1 MLQSLYIKNFALI
14 DEVFIEF
21 EPGLNIIL
29 GETGAGKSILID
41 ALMTT
46 LGERTSPEMVKS
58 GENKAIVEAIFQLDN
73 PKVLQEILKE
83 FDEDISNTLILRR
96 EITAK
101 GQSRCF
107 INDTPFPLNQV
118 KEIGTYLIDFHGQH
132 SHQQLLSPKFQLD
145 LIDSLSNNDELI
157 EQYIQLKKLL
167 ENKIEELKSLESDFL
182 KYSKEKDT
190 SEFELNEIL
199 RINPQPNEL
208 QNIEKELK
216 KLENIELLNN
226 GLTEIYEKIYESES
240 SVIDLLSFTAK
251 KLNTL
256 IRYDE
261 SLEHILRELEVII
274 HQISEI
280 SKEISNKFNKLSL
293 DPDYIENLRHRL
305 SDLRYLE
312 KKYINYENIFTEKA
326 RLESIIKNTNNI
338 EKFIEEKSSEIKNLK
353 KQITQIT
360 KEIHNNRLN
369 GIEILETKIPEILD
383 ELGMKNVRFKVEIY
397 QEETKENNVEDLS
410 VELDTKYYKLLP
422 KGLDKVEF
430 LISTN
435 PNTKPMPLENIASG
449 GELSRLM
456 LALKS
461 TTAEYHKFPTMIFDE
476 IDTGISGKIASRTAQ
491 LMKKLGKN
499 HQVIAITHLPQIA
512 SAGSNIILIEKK
524 EQSGNIKVK
533 ATELNYEQKIFEI
546 ARLLSGES
554 ITEFALE
561 NARRLVEE
569 TKEL

>member
-14 DEVFIEF
+14 DEIYIEF

-46 LGERTSPEMVKS
+46 LGERTSPELVKS
-58 GENKAIVEAIFQLDN
+58 GENKAIVEATFQFDN
-73 PKVLQEILKE
+73 PELFQEILKD
-83 FDEDISNTLILRR
+83 FDEATNDTLILRR

-118 KEIGTYLIDFHGQH
+118 KEIGTYLVDFHGQH
-132 SHQQLLSPKFQLD
+132 SHQQLLSSKFQLD
-145 LIDSLSNNDELI
+145 LIDSLSNNEDFLEK
-157 EQYIQLKKLL
+157 YRKLKKEL
-167 ENKIEELKSLESDFL
+167 EIKIEELKSLKADFL
-182 KYSKEKDT
+182 KYSNDKDFY
-190 SEFELNEIL
+190 EFELNEIV

-226 GLTEIYEKIYESES
+226 GLAEIYETLYKSES
-240 SVIDLLSFTAK
+240 SVVDLLSFSAK
-251 KLNTL
+251 KLNNL
-256 IRYDE
+256 IRYDG
-261 SLEHILRELEVII
+261 SLTTALQQLQEVID
-274 HQISEI
+274 QISEI
-280 SKEISNKFNKLSL
+280 SKEISRKFNQFNLE
-293 DPDYIENLRHRL
+293 PDYIENLRRRL
-305 SDLRYLE
+305 SDLKYLE
-312 KKYINYENIFTEKA
+312 KKYIIYENIFKEKE
-326 RLESIIKNTNNI
+326 RLESLINDTNNI
-338 EKFIEEKSSEIKNLK
+338 EKLIEDKSAEIKELK
-353 KQITQIT
+353 IHITKIA
-360 KEIHNNRLN
+360 KEIHNNRLK
-369 GIEILETKIPEILD
+369 GIEILETKIPEILN
-383 ELGMKNVRFKVEIY
+383 ELGMKNVQFKIEIY
-397 QEETKENNVEDLS
+397 QEEATENNVEDLTI
-410 VELDTKYYKLLP
+410 EIDNKFFKLLP

-430 LISTN
+430 LIATN

-461 TTAEYHKFPTMIFDE
+461 TTAEYHQFPTMIFDE

-512 SAGSNIILIEKK
+512 SAGSNIILIEKH
-524 EQSGNIKVK
+524 EQDGKINVK
-533 ATELNYEQKIFEI
+533 ATKLNDEQKIIEI
-546 ARLLSGES
+546 ARLLSGEK

-569 TKEL
+569 TNE